1 MFYLS
6 FRISNSKK
14 AFNIKIL
21 LTKSTVSLSLL
32 SSGEKKYHHICLEFY
47 MGLNPNYFG
56 SNLEKK
62 TVKIKRL
69 VIKSNVV
76 NHVNLKLVMIM
87 SVY

>member
-56 SNLEKK
+56 SILKK
-62 TVKIKRL
+62 RQNQALGNKIKCS
-69 VIKSNVV
+69 KSCYP
-76 NHVNLKLVMIM
+76 II
-87 SVY
+87 